1 MGATHRGRSGG
12 VRMTVATRQKID
24 RDAVRR
30 CYAEG
35 MSDHETSRHLGCS
48 HRIIGLIRKEMGLPA
63 HPQRRRVVGRCA
75 GCGEDAR
82 RTAAAGPVCDRCHA
96 WAVVI
101 EKRLVV
107 MLDDEHDRNRRNGDD
122 EPLAV
127 TRGRGVVAASAER
140 QP

>member
-1 MGATHRGRSGG
+1 MAATVTARR
-12 VRMTVATRQKID
+12 ID
-24 RDAVRR
+24 REAVRR
-30 CYAEG
+30 CHADG
-35 MSDHETSRHLGCS
+35 LSDYEAGRVLGC
-48 HRIIGLIRKEMGLPA
+48 HRTAVRLIRKELGLPA
-63 HPQRRRVVGRCA
+63 HPQRRRVIGWCA
-75 GCGEDAR
+75 GCGEDAH